1 MARANSD
8 VTEVLSVTLNY
19 KKQRIIGCNPEM
31 RYFDQFLENSNSLK
45 PHQKYRGKKAMKIYK
60 LITSTIA
67 IAAFCAFA
75 GSAIAKEPV
84 KIGFSMALTGPLAG
98 GGKQAL
104 VAMEMWRDDINAKG
118 GILGRP
124 VKLIYYDDQTKA
136 SNVPGIYAKLL
147 DVDKVDFIVSGY
159 GTNLIAP
166 AMPIAKSRDIIFMGL
181 FGMNN
186 NKKWKHDKYFQILP
200 SGPDPAVDFSR
211 AWFDTIMQL
220 SPKPKSIAFVAAD
233 AEFARNLKDGAVTNA
248 KRLGMKI
255 VYNRNFKPGTPD
267 FTPIMRAINATN
279 PDVIYVACYPG
290 GAAGMTRAVSE
301 VGTKAAAFGGGMV
314 GLQFAGIM
322 KGLGPKLN
330 GILNYDFYVPEPNMN
345 LYPGVKDL
353 LVRYQKIAPSRKVD
367 PLGYYLAPWAY
378 AYVQI
383 LGDAVNAVGKIDHA
397 AIAKYIHKTE
407 FSTVVGKVRFGANG
421 EWAYPRTL
429 TVQWQNIKKKGDL
442 KQFTQPGIRQIMN
455 PAAFATGKV
464 KPFNSL
470 R

>member
-1 MARANSD
+1 
-8 VTEVLSVTLNY
+8 
-19 KKQRIIGCNPEM
+19 
-31 RYFDQFLENSNSLK
+31 
-45 PHQKYRGKKAMKIYK
+45 MKIYK
-60 LITSTIA
+60 IITNMFVA
-67 IAAFCAFA
+67 VAFIAFA
-75 GSAIAKEPV
+75 AVAVAKEPI
-84 KIGFSMALTGPLAG
+84 KIGFSMALTGGLAG

-104 VAMEMWRDDINAKG
+104 VAIEMWRDDINAKG

-124 VKLIYYDDQTKA
+124 VKLVYYDDQTKA

-147 DVDKVDFIVSGY
+147 DVDKVDFVVSGY

-166 AMPIAKSRDIIFMGL
+166 AMPLVKNRDLVFMGL
-181 FGMNN
+181 FGMSNN
-186 NKKWKHDKYFQILP
+186 EKWKHDKYFQIMP
-200 SGPDPAVDFSR
+200 SGPDPAVDFSS

-220 SPKPKSIAFVAAD
+220 NPKPKTIAFVAAD
-233 AEFARNLKDGAVTNA
+233 AEFARNLKGGAVTNA

-255 VYNRNFKPGTPD
+255 VYNKNFKPGTPD
-267 FTPIMRAINATN
+267 FTPIIRAINATK
-279 PDVIYVACYPG
+279 PDVVYVACYPPG
-290 GAAGMTRAVSE
+290 SAGMTRAVSE
-301 VGTKAAAFGGGMV
+301 VGTKAVAFGGGMV

-345 LYPGVKDL
+345 LYPGVKGL
-353 LVRYQKIAPSRKVD
+353 LKRYKKIAPSRKVD

-378 AYVQI
+378 AYVQV
-383 LGDAVNAVGKIDHA
+383 LGKAINAVGKIDHA

-407 FSTVVGKVRFGANG
+407 FTTVVGKVKFGTSG

-429 TVQWQNIKKKGDL
+429 TVQWQNIKKQADL
-442 KQFTQPGIRQIMN
+442 QQFTQPGIRKIMN